1 MSVYFEPN
9 KVTSPSGENIRAE
22 ITVVAT
28 ASDSLGSPGGP
39 LASKTFIF
47 VTLHMKSKM
56 HRVES
61 IIYLLGYP
69 KKEI

>member
-28 ASDSLGSPGGP
+28 ESDSLGSPGGP

-47 VTLHMKSKM
+47 VTLHRK
-56 HRVES
+56 
-61 IIYLLGYP
+61 
-69 KKEI
+69 